1 MPWLACNT
9 GQALAPS
16 RPRTP
21 AASLAF
27 PVTLE
32 AIPACTRSAAA
43 DSRME
48 PALAGL
54 YCVGAAP
61 CAERRTGALLLL
73 EGAGALLAQVM
84 ADGVGERS
92 AWDHRKG
99 EMLKCK
105 AKGEGP

>member
-1 MPWLACNT
+1 M
-9 GQALAPS
+9 
-16 RPRTP
+16 P

-32 AIPACTRSAAA
+32 AIPARTRSAAA

-99 EMLKCK
+99 EMLECK